1 MVVLR
6 FRGVVI
12 ASQRLLLA
20 TRFDTCSSHPAYLP
34 RSDSETVGFLTRKLL
49 GFDLGL
55 IRAMDRNE
63 MREIAQLHDLNQ
75 SICLD
80 NVIRGLRIGQTHR
93 PCIDNLAITF
103 TPAATQI
110 GWDGES
116 L

>member
-1 MVVLR
+1 VVSLLR
-6 FRGVVI
+6 HKDFCLPPVLTRAHRILLIYRG
-12 ASQRLLLA
+12 
-20 TRFDTCSSHPAYLP
+20 
-34 RSDSETVGFLTRKLL
+34 LTRKLL

-75 SICLD
+75 SIWLD
-80 NVIRGLRIGQTHR
+80 NVTRGLRIGQTHR
-93 PCIDNLAITF
+93 PRIDNLAITF